1 MQKVRK
7 SKQIVV
13 ESNGVIKM
21 RKFIFKFDDEE
32 EIVEFDDDIT
42 DEEVEREYQE
52 WLFDKIDEYTA
63 CYEVK

>member
-1 MQKVRK
+1 MQKVWK

-21 RKFIFKFDDEE
+21 RKFIFKYDGEQE
-32 EIVEFDDDIT
+32 KVEFDDDVT

>member
-52 WLFDKIDEYTA
+52 WLFDKIGEYTA

>member
-21 RKFIFKFDDEE
+21 RKFIFKYDGEQEKD
-32 EIVEFDDDIT
+32 EFDDDVT

>member
-21 RKFIFKFDDEE
+21 RKFIFEYDGEQEK
-32 EIVEFDDDIT
+32 VEFDDDVT

>member
-32 EIVEFDDDIT
+32 EIVEFDDIT

>member
-21 RKFIFKFDDEE
+21 RKFIFKYDGEQE
-32 EIVEFDDDIT
+32 KVEFDDDVT

>member
-21 RKFIFKFDDEE
+21 RKFIFKYDGEQ
-32 EIVEFDDDIT
+32 EIVEFDDDVT

>member
-21 RKFIFKFDDEE
+21 RKFIFKYNGEQE
-32 EIVEFDDDIT
+32 KVEFDDDVT